1 MGRWGA
7 GRGAASPIR
16 RVLAPNPG
24 PMTLEGTNTW
34 VVGSPPAAVIDPG
47 PEDEAH
53 LAAIRA
59 EAGTVGAILLTH
71 RHPDHAPGADALARS
86 TGATVHAWRPAAG
99 WTAIRAG
106 QQFEDGGVALVALHT
121 PGHTPD
127 HVAFFAPESQAL
139 FTGDAVLGRG
149 TSVIDPPEGDLAAY
163 VRSLEA
169 MAALEPRTIYPGHGP
184 AVWDAAAKLREY
196 REHRTERERQVLEA
210 LADGARTPADIVPV
224 VYEGYPPEVL
234 DLAART
240 VLAHLLKLERE
251 GRVSRI
257 GTAREERFELAAPT
271 PCRRCGR
278 PAMARSAL
286 CRTCSVEALQ
296 EPPPATS

>member
-1 MGRWGA
+1 MGRRGA
-7 GRGAASPIR
+7 GAGAAPSIR

-24 PMTLEGTNTW
+24 PMTLDGTNTW
-34 VVGSPPAAVIDPG
+34 VVGTPPAVVIDPG

-53 LAAIRA
+53 LAAVRA
-59 EAGTVGAILLTH
+59 EAGTVGTILVTH
-71 RHPDHAPGADALARS
+71 LHPDHAPGAESLSRS
-86 TGATVHAWRPAAG
+86 TGAPVHAWRPPPG
-99 WTAIRAG
+99 WNPIRPG
-106 QQFEDGGVALVALHT
+106 QEFEGGGIALVALHT

-127 HVAFFAPESQAL
+127 HVALFAPEPRAL

-169 MAALEPRTIYPGHGP
+169 MAALDPLTIYPGHGP

-196 REHRTERERQVLEA
+196 RRHREERDLQVLDA
-210 LADGARTPADIVPV
+210 LAEGARTPAEIVPL
-224 VYEGYPPEVL
+224 VYEGYPTEVL

-251 GRVSRI
+251 GRV
-257 GTAREERFELAAPT
+257 ARVGPARDERFELGAPAT
-271 PCRRCGR
+271 CRRCGR
-278 PAMARSAL
+278 PAMPRSTL
-286 CRTCSVEALQ
+286 CGTCSVQALQ